1 MVIVST
7 VIVSTIGQQTK
18 LFTMVLYNING
29 WPIMTGTKS
38 WYETALNGIDILSMF
53 SFFHG
58 CCFRAFAEYTNGN
71 GGLLTVNERNVYLH
85 FDTGGLNAWW
95 LIPLSKWVITP
106 IRSGLTLLIPFI
118 IGVITHLRAVG
129 WATKC
134 CSSVSFFRSPFPT
147 GNSSGS
153 PRRDFKAMGCHV

>member
-53 SFFHG
+53 SFFSMG
-58 CCFRAFAEYTNGN
+58 VVFEP
-71 GGLLTVNERNVYLH
+71 LRNIPMEMGVY
-85 FDTGGLNAWW
+85 
-95 LIPLSKWVITP
+95 
-106 IRSGLTLLIPFI
+106 
-118 IGVITHLRAVG
+118 
-129 WATKC
+129 
-134 CSSVSFFRSPFPT
+134 
-147 GNSSGS
+147 
-153 PRRDFKAMGCHV
+153 

>member
-1 MVIVST
+1 MK
-7 VIVSTIGQQTK
+7 Q
-18 LFTMVLYNING
+18 LLM
-29 WPIMTGTKS
+29 
-38 WYETALNGIDILSMF
+38 ALTSYQCFL
-53 SFFHG
+53 FFHG

-129 WATKC
+129 
-134 CSSVSFFRSPFPT
+134 
-147 GNSSGS
+147 
-153 PRRDFKAMGCHV
+153 